1 MLKDVM
7 RKKLREQG
15 NRVTAQ
21 REAILKIFEEV
32 GDHLGAEDVY
42 QLLLRRRRRISKA
55 TVYRTLELLTSMG
68 LLRRLEPNEGV
79 YRYELAESS
88 SNHHHAIC
96 TSCGTIMNID
106 LKDLENSIQQAAES
120 IGFNMTNYSVV
131 IYGLCPSCQKKI
143 NAETEMISSK

>member
-7 RKKLREQG
+7 RKKLRERG

-42 QLLLRRRRRISKA
+42 QLLMRRRRRISKA
-55 TVYRTLELLTSMG
+55 TVYRTLELLTNMG
-68 LLRRLEPNEGV
+68 MLRRLELNEGV
-79 YRYELAESS
+79 YRYELAEST

-96 TSCGTIMNID
+96 TSCGTIVNID
-106 LKDLENSIQQAAES
+106 LEDLESLTQRAAEAV
-120 IGFNMTNYSVV
+120 GFTMTNYSVI
-131 IYGLCPSCQKKI
+131 IYGICPSCQKKI
-143 NAETEMISSK
+143 DAESETINSK